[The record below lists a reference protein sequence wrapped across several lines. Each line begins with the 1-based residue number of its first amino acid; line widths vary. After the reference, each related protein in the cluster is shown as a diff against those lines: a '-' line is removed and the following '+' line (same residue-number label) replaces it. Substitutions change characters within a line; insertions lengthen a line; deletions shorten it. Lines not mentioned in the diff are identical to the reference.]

1 MSLFTKINRWLR
13 GSFEC
18 KKCGSTFLT
27 FGFGYGECICPNCY
41 QGESQF
47 LFYDNTFFLN
57 RISSKWMMAR
67 RSSIEQPT
75 LSEDEEII
83 LDEIMLESE
92 FREYIQH

>member
-1 MSLFTKINRWLR
+1 
-13 GSFEC
+13 
-18 KKCGSTFLT
+18 
-27 FGFGYGECICPNCY
+27 
-41 QGESQF
+41 
-47 LFYDNTFFLN
+47 
-57 RISSKWMMAR
+57 MMAR